1 MGVWEQ
7 TGNRTY
13 KLKHVAL
20 AYASSDTPPALG
32 GPVSPAVFVGAAII
46 RETVTLSRSGDSFEG
61 TFTLDQYARDETT
74 LLQQRHKAG
83 TLGHILRHF
92 FLYTEAEKIPLPYI
106 PPTYY
111 S

>member
-20 AYASSDTPPALG
+20 AYASSDTPPA
-32 GPVSPAVFVGAAII
+32 SAAPFRLQCSSGI
-46 RETVTLSRSGDSFEG
+46 RETVNLSRSGDSFEG

-74 LLQQRHKAG
+74 LLQHIAG
-83 TLGHILRHF
+83 TVSRDPGHSRLDDRVPRQTGAV
-92 FLYTEAEKIPLPYI
+92 YEASNKRGR
-106 PPTYY
+106 
-111 S
+111 